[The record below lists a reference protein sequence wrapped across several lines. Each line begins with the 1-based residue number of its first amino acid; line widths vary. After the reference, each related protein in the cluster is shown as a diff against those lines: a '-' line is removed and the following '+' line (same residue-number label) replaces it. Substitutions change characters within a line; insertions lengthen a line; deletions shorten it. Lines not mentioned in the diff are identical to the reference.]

1 MSNQAIAIKVET
13 SSGERYFVRFGK
25 GGRVQTA
32 WSLAGA
38 KLFLA
43 CTREDLDLV
52 TSKLEAKNK
61 KFSLVKIGV
70 QETKTED
77 VSLLKNLITSEISDF
92 YAGLES
98 PGEPASVAEA
108 HGILMR
114 RVSACFES
122 ESLIDDGNKEL
133 VWMTRKE
140 FNHYTAIS
148 EMKPVNLD
156 FLREYA
162 LEQFQISKDAALISF
177 WNNCNPENIPSYR
190 EDAFEWIQLARGL
203 AREIKKQGGL

>member
-1 MSNQAIAIKVET
+1 MSSQAIAIKVET

-43 CTREDLDLV
+43 CTTDNLDLV
-52 TSKLEAKNK
+52 VSKLEAKSK
-61 KFSLVKIGV
+61 TFSLVKIGV

-92 YAGLES
+92 YSGLES
-98 PGEPASVAEA
+98 PGEPESVVEA
-108 HGILMR
+108 YSILIG

-122 ESLIDDGNKEL
+122 ESLIDNGNKDL
-133 VWMTRKE
+133 VWMTREE
-140 FNHYTAIS
+140 FKHYTAIS

-156 FLREYA
+156 FLRKYA
-162 LEQFQISKDAALISF
+162 LAQFQISKDLSVSSF
-177 WNNCNPENIPSYR
+177 WKNCNPEKIPFYR
-190 EDAFEWIQLARGL
+190 EDAFEWAQLARGL
-203 AREIKKQGGL
+203 AREIRKQGGL